1 MTTDKAALAAH
12 LAIDKG
18 LNAQQVA
25 LVVLVVVG
33 TYMDKGLYAQLVVSC
48 ISYRRNCYYFIIS
61 APVLERKRNDWP
73 LAVLKI
79 QHLPP

>member
-25 LVVLVVVG
+25 LVVLLVVG
-33 TYMDKGLYAQLVVSC
+33 TYMDKDLNARLVVSC
-48 ISYRRNCYYFIIS
+48 VFYRRNCCYFIIS
-61 APVLERKRNDWP
+61 APVVERKRNDWP
-73 LAVLKI
+73 LAVSKI
-79 QHLPP
+79 